1 MNSIEL
7 RVKDLQPGDRVVTP
21 DHRLLKVV
29 GTGPGM
35 IRGTRLIAF
44 ANGEFSNE
52 LPDALVCARRP

>member
-1 MNSIEL
+1 MRSIEL
-7 RVKDLQPGDRVVTP
+7 KVKDLQRGDQIITP
-21 DHRLLKVV
+21 DHRLLRVV

-52 LPDALVCARRP
+52 LPDTLVRSRRP